1 MEGDP
6 FDGRVAD
13 GRVYGRGS
21 VDTKATLAVLL
32 PILEDAAAGDFPLD
46 PTVLLV
52 GTISEEMG
60 GLLGALLAWL

>member
-32 PILEDAAAGDFPLD
+32 TILEDVAAGELTLD
-46 PTVLLV
+46 PTLLLV

-60 GLLGALLAWL
+60 GPARGPRLP